1 MNNAPEFRAFLT
13 DTLALWCVEGSVD
26 AGEAP
31 VVAIV
36 CVCGAI
42 AWIEE
47 AAADAPYRWGVRWR
61 SAGEAAA
68 GTREL
73 RPRTCGSIVG
83 VLSALR
89 TAFDLDRGTPLRIAP
104 TVRPERNESEVEG

>member
-13 DTLALWCVEGSVD
+13 DTLALWRVDGIVESGD
-26 AGEAP
+26 APIVA
-31 VVAIV
+31 VVRGQ
-36 CVCGAI
+36 GAI

-47 AAADAPYRWGVRWR
+47 APADAPYRWGVRWR
-61 SAGEAAA
+61 SANESPG

-89 TAFDLDRGTPLRIAP
+89 TAFDLDRGTP
-104 TVRPERNESEVEG
+104 

>member
-1 MNNAPEFRAFLT
+1 MSVHLFLA
-13 DTLALWCVEGSVD
+13 DTLALWRVEGTVE

-36 CVCGAI
+36 RVGGAI

-47 AAADAPYRWGVRWR
+47 APADAPYRWGVRWR
-61 SAGEAAA
+61 SAGEAPG

-104 TVRPERNESEVEG
+104 TVRPERNDSEVEG

>member
-13 DTLALWCVEGSVD
+13 DTLALWRLDGIVEPGD
-26 AGEAP
+26 TP
-31 VVAIV
+31 VVAV
-36 CVCGAI
+36 VRVDGAI
-42 AWIEE
+42 VWIEE
-47 AAADAPYRWGVRWR
+47 APADAPYRWGVRWR
-61 SAGEAAA
+61 SAGEAPG

-89 TAFDLDRGTPLRIAP
+89 TAFDLDRGTSIRIAP
-104 TVRPERNESEVEG
+104 ARSS